1 MSNNNLNIKSDA
13 IQNTSIDEDFSSRL
27 GKLID
32 DLNISQN
39 EFARQIDS
47 TSAFVSNMIRGK
59 SKPGLDF
66 LQKIAGC
73 YNVSLDWLIL
83 GKGSMYGE
91 ALIDSDWHNSV
102 FLRLVLAKHIGRGS
116 AEAQMLSDELLS
128 NHHMS
133 QPIIS
138 TERKQLLEQIAAETN
153 VGPSIVGL
161 YNQFIGISNLEKRN
175 ALALQSAIKS
185 FQSHMNDPLA
195 DLIQNF
201 KKQDI
206 PENQSCEDKKKS
218 SSQMQ
223 FGIGNKM
230 AGHNFYEK

>member
-1 MSNNNLNIKSDA
+1 MSNNNLNIKSNA
-13 IQNTSIDEDFSSRL
+13 IQNASIDEDFSCRL

-66 LQKIAGC
+66 LQKIAEC

-102 FLRLVLAKHIGRGS
+102 FLRLVLAKHIGQGNV
-116 AEAQMLSDELLS
+116 EAQILSDELLR
-128 NHHMS
+128 NYHTS
-133 QPIIS
+133 QPIVS
-138 TERKQLLEQIAAETN
+138 TERKQLLEQISAETN
-153 VGPSIVGL
+153 IGSSIVDL
-161 YNQFIGISNLEKRN
+161 YNQFLGVSNLEKRN
-175 ALALQSAIKS
+175 ILALRSAIKS
-185 FQSHMNDPLA
+185 FQSRMNDPLA

-206 PENQSCEDKKKS
+206 PESQSYEDINKP
-218 SSQMQ
+218 SSQVQ
-223 FGIGNKM
+223 FGVGNKM